1 MAFIC
6 DVLAAPA
13 SRNLLF
19 AALIHDTGEQYTG
32 DIPYPLKKQH
42 PALDSYI
49 KNAESSFMLY
59 NGIGV
64 ELTED
69 EKQILKAAD
78 MLDLVFKCV
87 EEMRAGNSHL
97 EAVLETGITVLRG
110 LTLPIGALQRLEDIL
125 KEIE

>member
-1 MAFIC
+1 M
-6 DVLAAPA
+6 LAAPA

-42 PALDSYI
+42 PALDSYV
-49 KNAESSFMLY
+49 KNAEASFMLY

-69 EKQILKAAD
+69 ERQILKAAD

-87 EEMRAGNSHL
+87 EEVRVGNTHL
-97 EAVLETGITVLRG
+97 EVVLETGVTVLRA
-110 LTLPIGALQRLEDIL
+110 LPLPVGAAQRLDKIMR
-125 KEIE
+125 EIA